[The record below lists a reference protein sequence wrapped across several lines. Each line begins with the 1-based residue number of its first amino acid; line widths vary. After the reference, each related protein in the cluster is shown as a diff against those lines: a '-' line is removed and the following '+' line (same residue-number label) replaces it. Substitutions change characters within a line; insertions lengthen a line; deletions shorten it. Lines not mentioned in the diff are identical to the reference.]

1 MRRLALLFSCLLLL
15 AAPAGARQLVIES
28 FTVEVHVNAD
38 GVIDVTETIRP
49 RFTGQW
55 NGIYRSIPVEYRT
68 PQGFNYSLLLEPLGV
83 AGEGGALRYETSRER
98 HYLKFKIWVPGAED
112 ATRTVVLRYRVLNG
126 LRFFEEHDEL
136 YWNITGD
143 EWEVPIESASA
154 RIILPAGATGVR
166 ALAFT
171 GSYGAQ
177 AQEADV
183 EITANEVKMRMRR
196 RLAFR
201 EGLTAVVGWD
211 KGLVHEPSAAA
222 KGSMFLRSN
231 WPLLIPLVVFALM
244 FWLWATRGRDP
255 RLRPIAAQYAPP
267 EGLTPAEAGT
277 LIDNK
282 ADMRDI
288 TATIVDL
295 AVRGH
300 LLIEEIEEA
309 KLLGIFGSGKEY
321 VFHRRQPKNTDD
333 KLKPHEREL
342 FDSLFS
348 RGSSDKVELSEL
360 ENKFYKDLP
369 GIRDAIFE
377 ALLARRYYA
386 QRPDKVKRRYIIAA
400 IVVGAVSIWGVGF
413 LTAATGLAPGAVI
426 TAGLLSAAS
435 ILGFGWFM
443 PARTFQG
450 ASAVEKVI
458 GFEEFLSRVESDRF
472 ERMVKTPAMFEKF
485 LPFAMAFGVENNWV
499 KAFEEIYRQPPEWY
513 RGPAGRMDFHPR
525 SFVSDLGRMSTRAA
539 AVMASA
545 PRSSGGSGFGGGG
558 FSGGGFGGGGGG
570 GF

>member
-1 MRRLALLFSCLLLL
+1 MRRLALLFSFLLLV
-15 AAPAGARQLVIES
+15 AAPAAAKELVIQS
-28 FTVEVHVNAD
+28 FDVEVHVNAD

-55 NGIYRSIPVEYRT
+55 NGIYRTIPVEYRT

-83 AGEGGALRYETSRER
+83 AGEQGGLRYETSRER
-98 HYLKFKIWVPGAED
+98 HYLKFKIWVPGAYN
-112 ATRTVVLRYRVLNG
+112 ATRTVVLRYRVPNA

-136 YWNITGD
+136 YWNVTGD

-171 GSYGAQ
+171 GSYGSQ

-183 EITANEVKMRMRR
+183 EIADNEVKMHMRR
-196 RLAFR
+196 RLAFH

-211 KGLVHEPSAAA
+211 KGLVKEPSAAA

-231 WPLLIPLVVFALM
+231 WPLIIPLGVFALM

-255 RLRPIAAQYAPP
+255 RLRAVAAQYAPP

-288 TATIVDL
+288 TATLVDL
-295 AVRGH
+295 AVRGY
-300 LLIEEIEEA
+300 LLIEETEEE
-309 KLLGIFGSGKEY
+309 KLFGLLGGKEY
-321 VFHRRQPKNTDD
+321 VFHRRKPAGEGKD
-333 KLKPHEREL
+333 LKGHERDLLE
-342 FDSLFS
+342 SLFTHGGDTV
-348 RGSSDKVELSEL
+348 RLSDL

-369 GIRDAIFE
+369 GIRNRIFE
-377 ALLARRYYA
+377 ALLHRHYYA
-386 QRPDKVKRRYIIAA
+386 HRPDKVKRRYVIIA
-400 IVVGAVSIWGVGF
+400 IVVGAISIWGMGF
-413 LTAATGLAPGAVI
+413 LAAATGMAPGTLVAV
-426 TAGLLSAAS
+426 GVLSAAS

-443 PARTFQG
+443 PARTWQG
-450 ASAVEKVI
+450 TRALEGVL
-458 GFEEFLSRVESDRF
+458 GFEEFLGRVEADRYD
-472 ERMVKTPAMFEKF
+472 RMVKTPQMFEKY
-485 LPFAMAFGVENNWV
+485 LPYAMALGVEKNWV
-499 KAFEEIYRQPPEWY
+499 RAFEDIYRQPPEWY
-513 RGPAGRMDFHPR
+513 RGPRSGMDFHPR
-525 SFVSDLGRMSTRAA
+525 SFVSDLGRMSSRAA
-539 AVMASA
+539 SAMASA

-558 FSGGGFGGGGGG
+558 FSGGGFGGGGGR